1 MEIAVPQIK
10 RSLGGFEG
18 AEFSFK
24 EILLEMVELHSARY
38 IKLMVYINCTDL

>member
-1 MEIAVPQIK
+1 MEKAGNSSTSN

-38 IKLMVYINCTDL
+38 I